1 MARVLVIDDNRTFLE
16 AASAL
21 LGTHNAHLIIH
32 TVPDAEKGLRAIQQ
46 VDYDVVVT
54 DYHLPGF
61 NGLEFLKKC
70 RELRPDTPVVMLTGY
85 GDQEIEERA
94 KQLGAYA
101 FLHKPV
107 QPEIFLSV
115 LSRSLLRS
123 HLRRN
128 MAPLPAD
135 SGAPPAYVAD
145 QLVNRIQ
152 RLNDR
157 LLRALSSAFDER
169 RHS

>member
-21 LGTHNAHLIIH
+21 LGTHNTHLIIQK
-32 TVPDAEKGLRAIQQ
+32 VPDAESGLRAIQQ
-46 VDYDVVVT
+46 IDYDVVVT
-54 DYHLPGF
+54 DYHMPGF
-61 NGLEFLKKC
+61 NGLEFLEKC
-70 RELRPDTPVVMLTGY
+70 RDLRPDTPVVMLTGY

-107 QPEIFLSV
+107 QPEVFLSV
-115 LSRSLLRS
+115 MSRSLLRR
-123 HLRRN
+123 HLRRTT
-128 MAPLPAD
+128 APLPTE

-157 LLRALSSAFDER
+157 LLRALNSAFLDKPP
-169 RHS
+169 S